1 MGCSMS
7 SKSLTI
13 LLVEDNPGDI
23 RLVRELLAADQN
35 ESFNLVTAD
44 RQETALAILDSQD
57 ITAIL
62 LDIELP
68 DSSGLNTLLKIHA
81 NAPGI
86 PIVVL
91 SSIADEGLAVR
102 SVQQGAQ
109 DFLVKG
115 YVDAHQLTRSLRYAI
130 ERKRTEER
138 LNHLAH
144 HDSLTGLSN
153 RKHFYDTLKNS
164 IALARRH
171 ETKLAL
177 LLLDLN
183 GFKAINDTLGH
194 YVGDLL
200 LQGVAQRLREC
211 MRETDC
217 VARIGGDEFTM
228 ILSDIYDEEDAAA
241 ATSKIIES
249 IGRPFLVDGR
259 VLDVGVSIG
268 IGIYPTDADNLES
281 LVRNADVAMYQAK
294 AEIGVQN
301 TYRFFSTNMNDRA
314 TEDRELLKELSSA
327 LSQGEFVIN
336 YQPQVDVKT
345 GHING
350 MESLLRWQHPTRG
363 LLLPAAFMNV
373 LESSPLVLEVGWWVL
388 LNVCRQGQAWRETAG
403 TPLVLSVNLSPRQLL
418 QEDFAEQVSAVLA
431 ETGLPPHCLE
441 LDISEHALWEDEEC
455 AYKQVA
461 KLNQLGV
468 RLALDNFGNGR
479 ASFYYLRKFPF
490 HAIKLDRR
498 LTQAASAS
506 TDGAD
511 MARAVIQVAH
521 VFRMKGLAGGVE
533 TAAQLDTLRNLS
545 YDDAQGYL
553 YCHPLP
559 TDAATALL
567 ERGQHLGPV
576 AAA

>member
-1 MGCSMS
+1 MS
-7 SKSLTI
+7 STSLTI

-23 RLVRELLAADQN
+23 RLVRELLAANQS
-35 ESFNLVTAD
+35 ESFTLVTAD
-44 RQETALAILDSQD
+44 RQETALEILDSQD

-68 DSSGLNTLLKIHA
+68 DSSGLNTLLRIHA

-200 LQGVAQRLREC
+200 LQAVALRLREC

-228 ILSDIYDEEDAAA
+228 ILSDIYNEEDAAA
-241 ATSKIIES
+241 ATDKIIEA
-249 IGRPFLVDGR
+249 IGRPFIVDGR
-259 VLDVGVSIG
+259 TLDIGVSVG

-294 AEIGVQN
+294 ADVGAHN
-301 TYRFFSTNMNDRA
+301 SYRFFSANMNDRA
-314 TEDRELLKELSSA
+314 TEDRVLLSELSTA
-327 LSQGEFVIN
+327 LMQGEFVIN

-363 LLLPAAFMNV
+363 LLLPAAFMSV
-373 LESSPLVLEVGWWVL
+373 LESSPLVLEVGLWVL
-388 LNVCRQGQAWRETAG
+388 RSVCQQGQLWRANADA
-403 TPLVLSVNLSPRQLL
+403 PLVLSVNLSPRQLL
-418 QEDFAEQVSAVLA
+418 QEDFADQVSTVLA

-441 LDISEHALWEDEEC
+441 LDISEHALWEDEAC
-455 AYKQVA
+455 AFEQVA

-498 LTQAASAS
+498 LTQAASSSA
-506 TDGAD
+506 DGAD

-533 TAAQLDTLRNLS
+533 TTAQLDTLRNLA

-559 TDAATALL
+559 TDAATELL
-567 ERGQHLGPV
+567 ERGRHLGPV

>member
-1 MGCSMS
+1 MS
-7 SKSLTI
+7 GTSLTI

-23 RLVRELLAADQN
+23 RLVRELLAADQS
-35 ESFNLVTAD
+35 ESFTLVTAD
-44 RQETALAILDSQD
+44 RQETALAILDNHD

-144 HDSLTGLSN
+144 YDSLTGLSN

-183 GFKAINDTLGH
+183 GFKSINDTLGH

-200 LQGVAQRLREC
+200 LQGVALRLREC

-217 VARIGGDEFTM
+217 VARVGGDEFTL
-228 ILSDIYDEEDAAA
+228 ILTDIYDEEDAATA
-241 ATSKIIES
+241 ASKIIDAV
-249 IGRPFLVDGR
+249 RPPFLIDGR
-259 VLDVGVSIG
+259 SLDIGVSVG
-268 IGIYPTDADNLES
+268 ISIYPTDTDHIES

-294 AEIGVQN
+294 AETGLQSN
-301 TYRFFSTNMNDRA
+301 YRFFSANMNDRA
-314 TEDRELLKELSSA
+314 TEDRVLLGELA
-327 LSQGEFVIN
+327 TAVTQGEFVIN

-345 GHING
+345 SQING

-363 LLLPAAFMNV
+363 LLLPGAFMNV
-373 LESSPLVLEVGWWVL
+373 LESSPLILEVGLWL
-388 LNVCRQGQAWRETAG
+388 LRSVCIQGQAWLASSD

-418 QEDFAEQVSAVLA
+418 QNDFAEQVAAVLA
-431 ETGLPPHCLE
+431 ETGLPHHCLE
-441 LDISEHALWEDEEC
+441 LDISEHALWEDEVC
-455 AYKQVA
+455 AFKQVT

-498 LTQAASAS
+498 LTQAASSS

-533 TAAQLDTLRNLS
+533 TAAQLNTLRNLA

-553 YCHPLP
+553 YSHPLP
-559 TDAATALL
+559 SDAATALL

-576 AAA
+576 AVGSV

>member
-1 MGCSMS
+1 MS
-7 SKSLTI
+7 GTSLTI

-23 RLVRELLAADQN
+23 RLVRELLAADQS
-35 ESFNLVTAD
+35 ESFTLVTAD
-44 RQETALAILDSQD
+44 RQETALAILDSHD

-115 YVDAHQLTRSLRYAI
+115 HVDAHQLTRSLRYAI

-144 HDSLTGLSN
+144 YDSLTGLSN

-183 GFKAINDTLGH
+183 GFKSINDTLGH

-200 LQGVAQRLREC
+200 LQGVALRLREC

-217 VARIGGDEFTM
+217 VARIGGDEFTL
-228 ILSDIYDEEDAAA
+228 ILTDIYDEEDAARA
-241 ATSKIIES
+241 ASKIIDAV
-249 IGRPFLVDGR
+249 RPPFLIDGR
-259 VLDVGVSIG
+259 SLDIGVSVG
-268 IGIYPTDADNLES
+268 ISIYPTDTDHIES

-294 AEIGVQN
+294 AETGLQSN
-301 TYRFFSTNMNDRA
+301 YRFFSANMNDRA
-314 TEDRELLKELSSA
+314 TEDRVLLGELA
-327 LSQGEFVIN
+327 TAVTQGEFVIN

-345 GHING
+345 SQING

-363 LLLPAAFMNV
+363 LLLPGAFMNV
-373 LESSPLVLEVGWWVL
+373 LESSPLILEVGLWVL
-388 LNVCRQGQAWRETAG
+388 RSVCMQGQAWLASSD

-418 QEDFAEQVSAVLA
+418 QDDFAEQVAAVLA

-441 LDISEHALWEDEEC
+441 LDISEHALWEDEAC
-455 AYKQVA
+455 AFKQVT

-498 LTQAASAS
+498 LTQAASSS

-533 TAAQLDTLRNLS
+533 TAAQLNTLRNLA

-559 TDAATALL
+559 SDAATALL

-576 AAA
+576 AVASV

>member
-1 MGCSMS
+1 MS
-7 SKSLTI
+7 GTSLTI

-23 RLVRELLAADQN
+23 RLVRELLAADQS
-35 ESFNLVTAD
+35 ESFTLVTAD
-44 RQETALAILDSQD
+44 RQETALAILDSHD

-115 YVDAHQLTRSLRYAI
+115 HVDAHQLTRSLRYAI

-144 HDSLTGLSN
+144 YDSLTGLSN

-183 GFKAINDTLGH
+183 GFKSINDTLGH

-200 LQGVAQRLREC
+200 LQGVALRLREC

-217 VARIGGDEFTM
+217 VARIGGDEFTL
-228 ILSDIYDEEDAAA
+228 ILTDIYDEEDAATA
-241 ATSKIIES
+241 ASKIIDAV
-249 IGRPFLVDGR
+249 RPPFLIDGR
-259 VLDVGVSIG
+259 SLDIGVSVG
-268 IGIYPTDADNLES
+268 ISIYPTDTDHIES

-294 AEIGVQN
+294 AETGLQSN
-301 TYRFFSTNMNDRA
+301 YRFFSANMNDRA
-314 TEDRELLKELSSA
+314 TEDRVLLGELA
-327 LSQGEFVIN
+327 TAVTQGEFVIN

-345 GHING
+345 SQING

-363 LLLPAAFMNV
+363 LLLPGAFMNV
-373 LESSPLVLEVGWWVL
+373 LESSPLILEVGLWVL
-388 LNVCRQGQAWRETAG
+388 RSVCMQGQAWLASSD

-418 QEDFAEQVSAVLA
+418 QDDFAEQVAAVLA

-441 LDISEHALWEDEEC
+441 LDISEHALWEDEAC
-455 AYKQVA
+455 AFKQVT

-498 LTQAASAS
+498 LTQAASSS

-533 TAAQLDTLRNLS
+533 TAAQLNTLRNLA

-559 TDAATALL
+559 SDAATALL

-576 AAA
+576 AVASV

>member
-1 MGCSMS
+1 MS
-7 SKSLTI
+7 STSLTI

-35 ESFNLVTAD
+35 ECFTLVTAD
-44 RQETALAILDSQD
+44 RQDTALAILDSQD

-68 DSSGLNTLLKIHA
+68 DSSGLDTLLKIHA

-177 LLLDLN
+177 LLMDLN

-200 LQGVAQRLREC
+200 LQSVAQRLREC

-228 ILSDIYDEEDAAA
+228 ILSDICDEEDVVA
-241 ATSKIIES
+241 ATSKIVEA
-249 IGRPFLVDGR
+249 IGRPFVVDGR
-259 VLDVGVSIG
+259 ALDVGVSIG

-294 AEIGVQN
+294 AEIGMQN
-301 TYRFFSTNMNDRA
+301 TYRFFSANMNDRA
-314 TEDRELLKELSSA
+314 TEDRVLLSELASA
-327 LSQGEFVIN
+327 VTQGEFVIN

-373 LESSPLVLEVGWWVL
+373 LESSPLVLEVGLWVL
-388 LNVCRQGQAWRETAG
+388 RSVCAQGQAWRAASDA
-403 TPLVLSVNLSPRQLL
+403 PLVLSVNLSSRQLL
-418 QEDFAEQVSAVLA
+418 QDDFAEQVSVVLA

-455 AYKQVA
+455 ALKQVT

-533 TAAQLDTLRNLS
+533 TTAQLDTLRNLA

-559 TDAATALL
+559 SDAATALL

>member
-1 MGCSMS
+1 MS
-7 SKSLTI
+7 SESLTI

-23 RLVRELLAADQN
+23 RLVRELLAADQS
-35 ESFNLVTAD
+35 EAFTLVTAD
-44 RQETALAILDSQD
+44 RQEAALKILDTHD

-68 DSSGLNTLLKIHA
+68 DSTGLDTLLRIHA

-144 HDSLTGLSN
+144 HDNLTSLSN

-194 YVGDLL
+194 AVGDVL
-200 LQGVAQRLREC
+200 LQCVAQRLREC

-228 ILSDIYDEEDAAA
+228 ILSDIYDEEDVVA
-241 ATSKIIES
+241 ATSKIIEAIS
-249 IGRPFLVDGR
+249 HPFLVDGR

-268 IGIYPTDADNLES
+268 IGIYPTDADTVES

-294 AEIGVQN
+294 AEVGVQN
-301 TYRFFSTNMNDRA
+301 AYRFFSANMNDRA
-314 TEDRELLKELSSA
+314 TEDRELLDELSTA
-327 LSQGEFVIN
+327 VAKNQFVIN

-363 LLLPAAFMNV
+363 LLLPATFMNV
-373 LESSPLVLEVGWWVL
+373 LESSPLVFEVGLWVL
-388 LNVCRQGQAWRETAG
+388 RSVCQQGQAWRASASA
-403 TPLVLSVNLSPRQLL
+403 PLVLSVNLSPRQLL
-418 QEDFAEQVSAVLA
+418 REDFAEQVSAVLA

-455 AYKQVA
+455 AYKQVT

-498 LTQAASAS
+498 LTQAASTSA
-506 TDGAD
+506 DGAD

-533 TAAQLDTLRNLS
+533 TSLQLDTLRNLA

-559 TDAATALL
+559 TDAATELL
-567 ERGQHLGPV
+567 ERGQHLGPMV
-576 AAA
+576 AA

>member
-1 MGCSMS
+1 MS
-7 SKSLTI
+7 GTSLTI

-23 RLVRELLAADQN
+23 RLVRELLAADQS
-35 ESFNLVTAD
+35 ESFTLVTAD
-44 RQETALAILDSQD
+44 RQETALAILDSHD

-115 YVDAHQLTRSLRYAI
+115 HVDAHQLTRSLRYAI

-144 HDSLTGLSN
+144 YDSLTGLSN

-183 GFKAINDTLGH
+183 GFKSINDTLGH

-200 LQGVAQRLREC
+200 LQGVALRLREC

-217 VARIGGDEFTM
+217 VARIGGDEFTL
-228 ILSDIYDEEDAAA
+228 ILTDIYDEEDAATA
-241 ATSKIIES
+241 ASKIIDAV
-249 IGRPFLVDGR
+249 RPPFLIDGR
-259 VLDVGVSIG
+259 SLDIGVSVG
-268 IGIYPTDADNLES
+268 ISIYPTDTDHIES

-294 AEIGVQN
+294 AETGLQSN
-301 TYRFFSTNMNDRA
+301 YRFFSANMNDRA
-314 TEDRELLKELSSA
+314 TEDRVLLGELA
-327 LSQGEFVIN
+327 TAVTQGEFVIN

-345 GHING
+345 SQING

-363 LLLPAAFMNV
+363 LLLPGTFMNV
-373 LESSPLVLEVGWWVL
+373 LESSPLILEVGLWVL
-388 LNVCRQGQAWRETAG
+388 RSVCMQGQAWLASSDTH
-403 TPLVLSVNLSPRQLL
+403 LVLSVNLSPRQLL
-418 QEDFAEQVSAVLA
+418 QDDFAEQVAAVLA

-441 LDISEHALWEDEEC
+441 LDISEHALWEDEAC
-455 AYKQVA
+455 AFKQVT

-498 LTQAASAS
+498 LTQAASSS

-533 TAAQLDTLRNLS
+533 TAAQLNTLRNLA

-559 TDAATALL
+559 SDAATALL

-576 AAA
+576 AVASV

>member
-1 MGCSMS
+1 MS
-7 SKSLTI
+7 GTSLTI

-23 RLVRELLAADQN
+23 RLVRELLAADQS
-35 ESFNLVTAD
+35 ESFTLVTAD
-44 RQETALAILDSQD
+44 RQETALAILDSHD

-115 YVDAHQLTRSLRYAI
+115 HVDAHQLTRSLRYAI

-144 HDSLTGLSN
+144 YDSLTGLSN

-183 GFKAINDTLGH
+183 GFKSINDTLGH

-200 LQGVAQRLREC
+200 LQGVALRLREC

-217 VARIGGDEFTM
+217 VARIGGDEFTL
-228 ILSDIYDEEDAAA
+228 ILTDIYDEEDAATA
-241 ATSKIIES
+241 ASKIIDAV
-249 IGRPFLVDGR
+249 RPPFLIDGR
-259 VLDVGVSIG
+259 SLDIGVSVG
-268 IGIYPTDADNLES
+268 ISIYPTDTDHIES

-294 AEIGVQN
+294 AETGLQSN
-301 TYRFFSTNMNDRA
+301 YRFFSANMNDRA
-314 TEDRELLKELSSA
+314 TEDRVLLGELA
-327 LSQGEFVIN
+327 TAVNQGEFVIN

-345 GHING
+345 SQING

-363 LLLPAAFMNV
+363 LLLPGAFMNV
-373 LESSPLVLEVGWWVL
+373 LESSPLILEVGLWVL
-388 LNVCRQGQAWRETAG
+388 RSVCMQGQAWLAYSD

-418 QEDFAEQVSAVLA
+418 QDDFAEQVAAVLA

-441 LDISEHALWEDEEC
+441 LDISEHALWEDEAC
-455 AYKQVA
+455 AFKQVT

-498 LTQAASAS
+498 LTQAASSS

-533 TAAQLDTLRNLS
+533 TAAQLNTLRNLA

-559 TDAATALL
+559 SDAATALL

-576 AAA
+576 AVASV

>member
-1 MGCSMS
+1 MNST
-7 SKSLTI
+7 SLTI

-23 RLVRELLAADQN
+23 RLVRELLAADQS
-35 ESFNLVTAD
+35 ERFVLVTAD

-62 LDIELP
+62 LDLELP
-68 DSSGLNTLLKIHA
+68 DGSGLNTLLKIHA

-91 SSIADEGLAVR
+91 SSTADESLAVR

-228 ILSDIYDEEDAAA
+228 ILSDIYDEEDAVA

-249 IGRPFLVDGR
+249 VGHPFLIDGR
-259 VLDVGVSIG
+259 ALDVGVSIG

-294 AEIGVQN
+294 AEIGMQN
-301 TYRFFSTNMNDRA
+301 TYRFFSANMNDRA
-314 TEDRELLKELSSA
+314 TEDRVLLSELA
-327 LSQGEFVIN
+327 TAVTQGEFVIN

-373 LESSPLVLEVGWWVL
+373 LESSPLVLEVGLWVL
-388 LNVCRQGQAWRETAG
+388 RCVCTQGQAWRETADV
-403 TPLVLSVNLSPRQLL
+403 PLVLSVNLSPRQLL
-418 QEDFAEQVSAVLA
+418 QDDFAEQVSAVLA

-455 AYKQVA
+455 AFKQVT

-533 TAAQLDTLRNLS
+533 TTAQLDTLRNLA

-559 TDAATALL
+559 SDAATALL

>member
-1 MGCSMS
+1 MS
-7 SKSLTI
+7 STPLTI

-23 RLVRELLAADQN
+23 RLVRELLAADQS
-35 ESFNLVTAD
+35 ESFTIVTAD
-44 RQETALAILDSQD
+44 RQEAALAILDSQD

-68 DSSGLNTLLKIHA
+68 DSSGLDTLLKIHA

-144 HDSLTGLSN
+144 YDSLTGLSN
-153 RKHFYDTLKNS
+153 RKHFYDTLKNA

-183 GFKAINDTLGH
+183 AFKAINDTLGH

-200 LQGVAQRLREC
+200 LQGVAHRLREC

-217 VARIGGDEFTM
+217 VARIGGDEFTL
-228 ILSDIYDEEDAAA
+228 ILTDIMDEEDASAA
-241 ATSKIIES
+241 ASKIVEAIS
-249 IGRPFLVDGR
+249 PPFLIDGR
-259 VLDVGVSIG
+259 VLDIGVSIG
-268 IGIYPTDADNLES
+268 ISIYPNDADQIES

-294 AEIGVQN
+294 AAEGVQSN
-301 TYRFFSTNMNDRA
+301 YQFFSANMNHRA
-314 TEDRELLKELSSA
+314 TEDRVLLTELENA
-327 LSQGEFVIN
+327 VAQHQFVIN
-336 YQPQVDVKT
+336 YQPQVDMKT
-345 GHING
+345 GQING

-363 LLLPAAFMNV
+363 LLLPSAFMNV
-373 LESSPLVLEVGWWVL
+373 LESSPLVLAVGMWVL
-388 LNVCRQGQAWRETAG
+388 RRVCEQGQLWRKTSDA
-403 TPLVLSVNLSPRQLL
+403 PLVLSVNLSPRQLV
-418 QEDFAEQVSAVLA
+418 QEDFADQVAAVLA

-441 LDISEHALWEDEEC
+441 LDISEHALWEDEDC
-455 AYKQVA
+455 AFNQVT
-461 KLNQLGV
+461 KLNHLGV

-498 LTQAASAS
+498 LTQAASSSA
-506 TDGAD
+506 DGAD

-533 TAAQLDTLRNLS
+533 TAAQLDTLRHLA

-559 TDAATALL
+559 TDSATALL

>member
-1 MGCSMS
+1 MS
-7 SKSLTI
+7 GTSLTI

-23 RLVRELLAADQN
+23 RLVRELLAADQS
-35 ESFNLVTAD
+35 ESFTLVTAD
-44 RQETALAILDSQD
+44 RQETALAILDSHD

-115 YVDAHQLTRSLRYAI
+115 HVDAHQLTRSLRYAI

-144 HDSLTGLSN
+144 YDSLTGLSN

-183 GFKAINDTLGH
+183 GFKSINDTLGH

-200 LQGVAQRLREC
+200 LQGVALRLREC

-217 VARIGGDEFTM
+217 VARIGGDEFTL
-228 ILSDIYDEEDAAA
+228 ILTDIYDEEDAATA
-241 ATSKIIES
+241 ASKIIDAV
-249 IGRPFLVDGR
+249 RPPFLIDGR
-259 VLDVGVSIG
+259 SLDIGVSVG
-268 IGIYPTDADNLES
+268 ISIYPTDTDHIES

-294 AEIGVQN
+294 AETGLQSN
-301 TYRFFSTNMNDRA
+301 YRFFSANMNDRA
-314 TEDRELLKELSSA
+314 TEDRVLLGELA
-327 LSQGEFVIN
+327 TAVNQGEFVIN

-345 GHING
+345 SQING

-363 LLLPAAFMNV
+363 LLLPGAFMNV
-373 LESSPLVLEVGWWVL
+373 LESSPLILEVGLWVL
-388 LNVCRQGQAWRETAG
+388 RSVCMQGQAWLASSD

-418 QEDFAEQVSAVLA
+418 QDDFAEQVAAVLA

-441 LDISEHALWEDEEC
+441 LDISEHALWEDEAC
-455 AYKQVA
+455 AFKQVT

-498 LTQAASAS
+498 LTQAASSS

-533 TAAQLDTLRNLS
+533 TAAQLNTLRNLA

-559 TDAATALL
+559 SDAATALL

-576 AAA
+576 AVASV